1 MFILDAHLDLSMNA
15 IDWNRNLR
23 LPTSAINEREAG
35 QTDKPG
41 RGFSTVSLPELRKGN
56 VGLVVAT
63 QIARYVAPGNPL
75 PGWHSPEQAWAH
87 TQAQLVWYR
96 EMEAAGEMRQ
106 VASLASLEAFLADWQ
121 DERVAQDEKP
131 IGYILSLEGADSLVT
146 PDYVEMAWH
155 YGLRAV
161 GPAHY
166 GPGRYA
172 NGTDASGRMGREGL
186 ALLEKMES
194 LGIILDVTHLCDDAF
209 WQALDHFSG
218 PVWASHNNCRALVP
232 HNRQFSDEQLREL
245 ISRGAVIGA
254 ALDDWMLVP
263 GWVRGVSL
271 PAAMNCYLSRVVDH
285 IDHICQLVGNARH
298 VGIGSDLDG
307 GFGREQSPADLET
320 IADLQQLPDLLI
332 RRGYSTGDVEGIM
345 HGNWLRFLRNAWR

>member
-1 MFILDAHLDLSMNA
+1 
-15 IDWNRNLR
+15 
-23 LPTSAINEREAG
+23 
-35 QTDKPG
+35 
-41 RGFSTVSLPELRKGN
+41 
-56 VGLVVAT
+56 
-63 QIARYVAPGNPL
+63 
-75 PGWHSPEQAWAH
+75 
-87 TQAQLVWYR
+87 
-96 EMEAAGEMRQ
+96 
-106 VASLASLEAFLADWQ
+106 
-121 DERVAQDEKP
+121 
-131 IGYILSLEGADSLVT
+131 
-146 PDYVEMAWH
+146 
-155 YGLRAV
+155 
-161 GPAHY
+161 
-166 GPGRYA
+166 
-172 NGTDASGRMGREGL
+172 MGREGL